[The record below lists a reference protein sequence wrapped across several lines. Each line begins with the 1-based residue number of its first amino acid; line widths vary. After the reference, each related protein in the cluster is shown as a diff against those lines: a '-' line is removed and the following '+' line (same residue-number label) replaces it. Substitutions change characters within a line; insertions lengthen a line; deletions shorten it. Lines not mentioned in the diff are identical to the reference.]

1 VRIIK
6 TAIQDIKF
14 TEKRN
19 CLSIRRPI
27 SPMISTFILIPSSA
41 RLLSRH
47 KSCG

>member
-6 TAIQDIKF
+6 TAMQDIKF
-14 TEKRN
+14 AEKRN

-27 SPMISTFILIPSSA
+27 SPMISAFIFPSSA

>member
-1 VRIIK
+1 M
-6 TAIQDIKF
+6 QDIKF
-14 TEKRN
+14 AEKRN

-27 SPMISTFILIPSSA
+27 SPMISAFILIPSSA